1 MSLLGIDVGT
11 SGCKAAVFSE
21 AGQLLALAY
30 AEYDIQRPH
39 PGWAEL
45 DVATVWE
52 RIQRTIRQ
60 AVTAAGADPV
70 RALAVSSMGEAFVPV
85 TRDRRVLGPSL
96 LNFDARGNEYLP
108 AWRAALA
115 DERLYRIN
123 GNTLGDQYAATKL
136 RWLKDRRPDLY
147 AQTDLFLLWGG
158 FVPFM
163 LGAEPFV
170 DYSLANRT
178 LLFDLDVAAW
188 SDELLALFGLDRE
201 KLPPPV
207 PTATVVGQVSRQA
220 AEALGLPA
228 GVAIVAG
235 GHDQCIN
242 GVGCGAIAP
251 GQAMYGM
258 GTYICMMPV
267 FDRRPEPAVMI
278 GQGLNTEHHA
288 VPGHYV
294 SFIYNHGGS
303 LLRWFRDTFA
313 RAEHSAAQAAGRD
326 IYASLIAEMPDAPS
340 RVMALP
346 HWAPTGPPEF
356 ISDSSGVLAGLKL
369 ETTRGEI
376 LKGILEGVT
385 FYERA
390 CLETLPEAGIAIT
403 DLRAV
408 GGGSRSDAW
417 IQLSADILGR
427 PFIRPQITEAGVLG
441 AAIVAGVGCGIFSS
455 PAEGVALMVKPERTF
470 EPNPRKQQLYEPR
483 FALYRRLG
491 PLLRDWLRELG

>member
-21 AGQLLALAY
+21 SGCLLALAY
-30 AEYDIQRPH
+30 EEYNILRAQ

-45 DVATVWE
+45 DVPRVWE
-52 RIQRTIRQ
+52 QIQRTIRQ
-60 AVTAAGADPV
+60 AVSAAAGDPV
-70 RALAVSSMGEAFVPV
+70 RALAVSSMGEALAPV
-85 TRDRRVLGPSL
+85 TYDRRVLGPSL
-96 LNFDARGNEYLP
+96 LNFDVRGTEYLP
-108 AWRAALA
+108 EWRAALP

-123 GNTLGDQYAATKL
+123 GNTLGDQYSLTKL
-136 RWLKDRRPDLY
+136 RWIKDHQPDLY
-147 AQTDLFLLWGG
+147 AQADTFLLWGG

-163 LGAEPFV
+163 LGVEPFV

-178 LLFDLDVAAW
+178 LLFDLDAADW
-188 SDELLALFGLDRE
+188 SDELLALAGLDRE
-201 KLPPPV
+201 KLPRPV
-207 PTATVVGQVSRQA
+207 PTGTVMGEVARGA
-220 AEALGLPA
+220 AEALGLPP
-228 GVAIVAG
+228 GVIVVAG

-242 GVGCGAIAP
+242 GIGCGAIAP

-258 GTYICMMPV
+258 GTFICMMPV
-267 FDRRPEPAVMI
+267 FSRRPEPAAMI

-288 VPGHYV
+288 VPGHFV

-313 RAEHSAAQAAGRD
+313 GAERAAAQAAGRD
-326 IYASLIAEMPDAPS
+326 IYATLLAELPDAPS

-346 HWAPTGPPEF
+346 HWAPTGPPEY

-369 ETTRGEI
+369 DTPRGEI

-390 CLETLPEAGIAIT
+390 CLEMLPAAGITIT

-427 PFIRPQITEAGVLG
+427 PFTRPKVTEAGVLG
-441 AAIVAGVGCGIFSS
+441 AAIVAGVGS
-455 PAEGVALMVKPERTF
+455 GVFPSLAAGVETMVKSERTY
-470 EPNPRKQQLYEPR
+470 EPDPKKQRLYEPR
-483 FALYRRLG
+483 FAQYQRLG
-491 PLLRDWLRELG
+491 PLMRSYLRELG

>member
-21 AGQLLALAY
+21 TGRLLSLAY
-30 AEYDIQRPH
+30 EEYDIQRPQ

-45 DVATVWE
+45 AVAPVWE
-52 RIQRTIRQ
+52 QIQRTIRQ
-60 AVTAAGADPV
+60 AAAAAAGDPV
-70 RALAVSSMGEAFVPV
+70 RALSVSSMGEALIPV
-85 TRDRRVLGPSL
+85 TRARQVLGPSL
-96 LNFDARGNEYLP
+96 LNFDARGNEYL
-108 AWRAALA
+108 AEWRKAIT

-123 GNTLGDQYAATKL
+123 GNTLGDQYSLTKL
-136 RWLKDRRPDLY
+136 RWIKDHQPDLY
-147 AQTDLFLLWGG
+147 ARADVFLLWGG

-163 LGAEPFV
+163 LGVEPFV

-178 LLFDLDVAAW
+178 LLFDLDAGDW
-188 SDELLALFGLDRE
+188 SDELLALAGLERE
-201 KLPPPV
+201 KLPRPV
-207 PTATVVGQVSRQA
+207 PSGTVVGEVSQQA
-220 AEALGLPA
+220 AEALGLPP
-228 GVAIVAG
+228 GVVVVAG
-235 GHDQCIN
+235 GHDQCLN

-267 FDRRPEPAVMI
+267 FNRRPEPAAMI

-288 VPGHYV
+288 VPGHFV

-313 RAEHSAAQAAGRD
+313 SAERATAQETGRD
-326 IYASLIAEMPDAPS
+326 IYAALIAEMPEEPS
-340 RVMALP
+340 RVLALP

-356 ISDSSGVLAGLKL
+356 ISDSSGVLVGLKL
-369 ETTRGEI
+369 ETSRGEI
-376 LKGILEGVT
+376 LKSLLEAVT

-390 CLETLPEAGIAIT
+390 CLETLPQAGISIT
-403 DLRAV
+403 HLSAV

-427 PFIRPQITEAGVLG
+427 PFTRPKITEAGVLG
-441 AAIVAGVGCGIFSS
+441 AAIVAGVGS
-455 PAEGVALMVKPERTF
+455 GVFPSLAAGVETMVAPERTF
-470 EPNPRKQQLYEPR
+470 EPDPRKQRLYDDR
-483 FALYRRLG
+483 FAHYQRLG
-491 PLLRDWLRELG
+491 PLMRGYLRELG

>member
-21 AGQLLALAY
+21 TGHLLALAY
-30 AEYDIQRPH
+30 EEYDIQRVQ

-45 DVATVWE
+45 EVTQVWE
-52 RIQRTIRQ
+52 QIQRTIRQ
-60 AVTAAGADPV
+60 AVAATAGDPV
-70 RALAVSSMGEAFVPV
+70 RALAVSSMGEALVPV
-85 TRDRRVLGPSL
+85 TNNRRLLGPSL
-96 LNFDARGNEYLP
+96 LNFDVRGNEYLP
-108 AWRAALA
+108 GWRAALP

-123 GNTLGDQYAATKL
+123 GNTLGDQYSLTKL
-136 RWLKDRRPDLY
+136 RWIKDHQPELY
-147 AQTDLFLLWGG
+147 ARTDTFLLWGG

-163 LGAEPFV
+163 LGVEPFV

-178 LLFDLDVAAW
+178 LLFDLDAADW
-188 SDELLALFGLDRE
+188 SDELLALAGLDRA
-201 KLPPPV
+201 KLPRPV
-207 PTATVVGQVSRQA
+207 ATGTVMGPIGRQA
-220 AEALGLPA
+220 AETLGLSP
-228 GVAIVAG
+228 GVTVVAG

-267 FDRRPEPAVMI
+267 FHRRPDPPAMI
-278 GQGLNTEHHA
+278 SQGLNTEHHA
-288 VPGHYV
+288 VPDHFV

-313 RAEHSAAQAAGRD
+313 SAERATAQAAGRD
-326 IYASLIAEMPDAPS
+326 IYTTLIAELPDAPS

-346 HWAPTGPPEF
+346 HWAPTGPPEY

-369 ETTRGEI
+369 DTSRGEI
-376 LKGILEGVT
+376 LKGLLEGVT

-390 CLETLPEAGIAIT
+390 CLETLPAAGITIT
-403 DLRAV
+403 DLRVV

-427 PFIRPQITEAGVLG
+427 PFTRPKITEAGVLG
-441 AAIVAGVGCGIFSS
+441 AAIVAGVGS
-455 PAEGVALMVKPERTF
+455 GVFASLADGVQTMVRPDRTF
-470 EPNPRKQQLYEPR
+470 EPDPGRQRLYDQR
-483 FALYRRLG
+483 FAHYQRLG
-491 PLLRDWLRELG
+491 PLMRAYLRDLG

>member
-11 SGCKAAVFSE
+11 GGCKAALFS
-21 AGQLLALAY
+21 ATGDLLALAY
-30 AEYDIQRPH
+30 EEYDIQRPQ

-45 DVATVWE
+45 DVEAVWA

-60 AVTAAGADPV
+60 VAAAAGRDPV
-70 RALAVSSMGEAFVPV
+70 VALAVSSMGEAFVPV

-96 LNFDARGNEYLP
+96 LNFDVRGNEYLDE
-108 AWRAALA
+108 WRRALP
-115 DERLYRIN
+115 DEQLYRIN
-123 GNTLGDQYAATKL
+123 GNTWGGQYALTKL
-136 RWLKDRRPDLY
+136 RWIRDHQPELY
-147 AQTDLFLLWGG
+147 AATDVFLLWGG

-163 LGAEPFV
+163 LGVEPFV

-178 LLFDLDVAAW
+178 LLFDLDAADW
-188 SDELLALFGLDRE
+188 SDELLALAGLERA
-201 KLPPPV
+201 KLPRPV
-207 PTATVVGQVSRQA
+207 PTGTVVGEVSRRA
-220 AEALGLPA
+220 AEALGLPP
-228 GVAIVAG
+228 GVIVVAG

-258 GTYICMMPV
+258 GTYICMMPI
-267 FDRRPEPAVMI
+267 FDHRPAPAAMI

-288 VPGHYV
+288 AAGRFV

-313 RAEHSAAQAAGRD
+313 AAERAAAQAAGRD
-326 IYASLIAEMPDAPS
+326 IYAALLAEMPAGPS

-356 ISDSSGVLAGLKL
+356 IADSSGVLAGLKL
-369 ETTRGEI
+369 DTSRGEI

-385 FYERA
+385 FYQRA
-390 CLETLPEAGIAIT
+390 CLETLPAAGIAIA

-408 GGGSRSDAW
+408 GGGSRSDLW

-427 PFIRPQITEAGVLG
+427 PFLRPRVTEAGVLG
-441 AAIVAGVGCGIFSS
+441 AAIVAGVGSGLFPSL
-455 PAEGVALMVKPERTF
+455 AAGVETMVAIERTF
-470 EPNPRKQQLYEPR
+470 EPNPRQQRLYEQR
-483 FALYRRLG
+483 FALYQRLG
-491 PLLRDWLRELG
+491 PLMRAYLRDLG